1 MHTRCVYCAF
11 PAAVGDDAH
20 SDVTRSFGPCSLALM
35 LRPLMLRRRPEA
47 RDARLQ
53 RAMAAVSKHE
63 ECTAAP
69 ILRDARTRLAHL
81 RHRYRT
87 RAPQD
92 EAAQRIANSRLVA
105 EPFAVIS
112 NSRCQTAQIFSFPRR
127 VFCAR
132 ILSLNLHSPRIEGW
146 AERRRAHLVVVVAP
160 VKARV
165 GRVCETRRAS
175 CKAYLDALASRRS
188 TVATFATSPLRLRII
203 SGNALNERM
212 SLA

>member
-1 MHTRCVYCAF
+1 
-11 PAAVGDDAH
+11 
-20 SDVTRSFGPCSLALM
+20 
-35 LRPLMLRRRPEA
+35 MLRRRPKA
-47 RDARLQ
+47 RTRVFR

-92 EAAQRIANSRLVA
+92 EAAQRIPNSRLVA

-132 ILSLNLHSPRIEGW
+132 ILSLNLHSPRTEGW
-146 AERRRAHLVVVVAP
+146 AERRRAYLVVVVAP

-175 CKAYLDALASRRS
+175 CKAYLTR
-188 TVATFATSPLRLRII
+188 SPLGAPPWLRPPAHSRV
-203 SGNALNERM
+203 SGNPELGPRFRGDERKRVTPRPR
-212 SLA
+212 SAFGSFPETPSTSGDANLSSIGTIRSQ

>member
-1 MHTRCVYCAF
+1 
-11 PAAVGDDAH
+11 
-20 SDVTRSFGPCSLALM
+20 
-35 LRPLMLRRRPEA
+35 MLRRRPEA

-127 VFCAR
+127 VFAPGFCHSTFTHPESKGGRSAEGR
-132 ILSLNLHSPRIEGW
+132 ILSSL
-146 AERRRAHLVVVVAP
+146 
-160 VKARV
+160 
-165 GRVCETRRAS
+165 
-175 CKAYLDALASRRS
+175 SRR
-188 TVATFATSPLRLRII
+188 
-203 SGNALNERM
+203 
-212 SLA
+212 